1 MIAGGRC
8 TAWEC
13 PNERRKLLTS
23 LALARYQGLH
33 FDAASISNIFGLQK
47 QQNEANVLQRNR
59 YLLLTVLSANAIFG
73 CRD

>member
-13 PNERRKLLTS
+13 PNEGRKLLTS

-47 QQNEANVLQRNR
+47 QNEANVLQRNC

>member
-13 PNERRKLLTS
+13 PNEGRKLLTS

-33 FDAASISNIFGLQK
+33 SDAASISNIFGLQK